1 MANKA
6 RSLVPTYPAWALVGG
21 TSRPAGETVCLYLAG
36 GHHEV
41 VRVGLGGAAVAVEV
55 DVADVEV
62 LLVLAWLEAV
72 PAVSR
77 AAVDRPVHLLAAPVD
92 K

>member
-1 MANKA
+1 M
-6 RSLVPTYPAWALVGG
+6 
-21 TSRPAGETVCLYLAG
+21 
-36 GHHEV
+36 
-41 VRVGLGGAAVAVEV
+41 RVGLGGAAVAVEV

-72 PAVSR
+72 PAVPR

>member
-1 MANKA
+1 MY
-6 RSLVPTYPAWALVGG
+6 LEHPLYGG
-21 TSRPAGETVCLYLAG
+21 WLYLAG

-41 VRVGLGGAAVAVEV
+41 VSVGLGGAAVAVEV

-72 PAVSR
+72 PAVPC

-92 K
+92 T